1 MTSRQQP
8 SMHLESVLLWQR
20 KIPIAVDGEIR
31 RGTDISKALALG
43 DCFYFVGRVPIWGL
57 AVSQLLE

>member
-1 MTSRQQP
+1 
-8 SMHLESVLLWQR
+8 MHLESVLLWQR